1 MHVCPEPVQVIDIVN
16 VCAAAGKAATN
27 TSRATANIVALS
39 SRIVFGRA
47 GVGIICIISF
57 TGTTSYGL
65 REKWYQAGMRKSN
78 RNYDLVPESKRIAV
92 LMSAAESKEAQE
104 AQNQVVFLENFL
116 DELQRKVP
124 VGK

>member
-1 MHVCPEPVQVIDIVN
+1 M
-16 VCAAAGKAATN
+16 
-27 TSRATANIVALS
+27 
-39 SRIVFGRA
+39 
-47 GVGIICIISF
+47 
-57 TGTTSYGL
+57 
-65 REKWYQAGMRKSN
+65 
-78 RNYDLVPESKRIAV
+78 PESKRIAV